1 MSYGIKS
8 MIHLNRD
15 HRRDDPIHGGDVCLG
30 NQVEVL
36 DVIGNMHARH
46 LLQQI
51 PFPGIEG
58 R

>member
-1 MSYGIKS
+1 

-15 HRRDDPIHGGDVCLG
+15 HRHDDPIHEGDVCLG

-36 DVIGNMHARH
+36 GVIGNMLAQHQ
-46 LLQQI
+46 LQQI

>member
-1 MSYGIKS
+1 MGCGIKS
-8 MIHLNRD
+8 MSHLNRD
-15 HRRDDPIHGGDVCLG
+15 HPRDDPIHEGDVCLG

-36 DVIGNMHARH
+36 GVIGNMLARH
-46 LLQQI
+46 QLQQI